1 MAPPQEQDD
10 QRSGSVIGAKWRV
23 DSLLG
28 SGSMASVY
36 AVTHRN
42 GSRAAL
48 KILHESLASDV
59 SVCERF
65 LGEGYL
71 TNSIKHDGIVR
82 VFDDGM
88 TDDGCPFL
96 AMDLLEGETL
106 DVHRT
111 KAGGK
116 LPMFEVIEIAD
127 KVMDTLAAVHQ
138 AGIIHRDLKP
148 QNVFCENDGGV
159 KVLDFGV
166 ARLQERM
173 NSHSVVGMVLGTPSF
188 MSPEQALGGKDVDA
202 RSDIWALGAIMFTLL
217 TGETVHIAAHI
228 QARLLAAAS
237 VRARSVLTVAPQL
250 PQDIALVIDTALQFK
265 KDERW
270 QTVTA
275 MRSALRNVKQS
286 LPPPNMLDDA
296 MDSMRKGGPSLRP
309 PTAGQFALP
318 QPHMS
323 TRPRSEGPPPMTD
336 ASTVIAANRG
346 SETVTSAPPI
356 HAVTA
361 PSTVPVHTPDKR
373 LQTVMGM
380 GPMPQGM
387 QNKLPP
393 GVPIPP
399 GFAQPSPQPAQP
411 SQVVPQPQNGVPQAV
426 PSAPN
431 GPTTARGLGDAY
443 GRPVAPPQRPPVGS
457 EPVDPRRAPYE
468 SLISAQESAGVP
480 AAFGNT
486 NAVWAQVPPDEEAE
500 AARKRGVKIA
510 ISVAAMIV
518 AALIAFAAVAVIKR
532 SSDQRNVPPSNSA
545 AASGSSGMRLGG
557 TDDPGSPNYIPTWAD
572 GGRISSYKPP
582 GLVVQPSNTNE
593 TPQIGVTSPNPNPNG
608 WGMPPARSDA
618 SAPGSSVDAGA
629 RDPGRAGGGN
639 GGEDAGTIELW

>member
-1 MAPPQEQDD
+1 MAPPQQHED
-10 QRSGSVIGAKWRV
+10 QRSGSIIGAKWRV
-23 DSLLG
+23 DSMLG

-59 SVCERF
+59 AVCERF

-71 TNSIKHDGIVR
+71 TNSIKHPGIVR

-106 DVHRT
+106 DLRRT
-111 KAGGK
+111 SAGGK

-127 KVMDTLAAVHQ
+127 KIMDTLAAVHQ

-148 QNVFCENDGGV
+148 QNVFCEQDGGIRL
-159 KVLDFGV
+159 LDFGV

-202 RSDIWALGAIMFTLL
+202 RSDIWALGAIMFTLI
-217 TGETVHIAAHI
+217 TGETVHVAANI

-237 VRARSVLTVAPQL
+237 VRARSVLVAAPHI

-275 MRSALRNVKQS
+275 MRAALRNVKQS
-286 LPPPNMLDDA
+286 LPPPGLLDDA
-296 MDSMRKGGPSLRP
+296 LDSIRRGGPSIRP
-309 PTAGQFALP
+309 PTGGQFARP
-318 QPHMS
+318 QPHMQTS
-323 TRPRSEGPPPMTD
+323 THPQSEGPPALTA
-336 ASTVIAANRG
+336 ASTVIAPSRG
-346 SETVTSAPPI
+346 SETITSAPPI
-356 HAVTA
+356 DAITAANSSTA
-361 PSTVPVHTPDKR
+361 PSADKR
-373 LQTVMGM
+373 LKTVIGM

-399 GFAQPSPQPAQP
+399 GFAQNGKQGAQTGQHQNGSPQRAP
-411 SQVVPQPQNGVPQAV
+411 SVPD
-426 PSAPN
+426 
-431 GPTTARGLGDAY
+431 GPPTARGLGDAY
-443 GRPVAPPQRPPVGS
+443 SRPAAPPQRPPIGS

-468 SLISAQESAGVP
+468 SLISATESAGVP

-500 AARKRGVKIA
+500 AARRRGVKIV
-510 ISVAAMIV
+510 ISIAAMV
-518 AALIAFAAVAVIKR
+518 AAALIAFAAVAVIKR
-532 SSDQRNVPPSNSA
+532 SSDQKHVPPGNSA
-545 AASGSSGMRLGG
+545 GASSGSAGGIRLGA
-557 TDDPGSPNYIPTWAD
+557 DDPGSPLYVPYPD
-572 GGRISSYKPP
+572 GGRTSSFTPP
-582 GLVVQPSNTNE
+582 GLVVRPGIPGDV
-593 TPQIGVTSPNPNPNG
+593 PQNGVTNPNPNG
-608 WGMPPARSDA
+608 WGALPARSDA
-618 SAPGSSVDAGA
+618 GMGISADAG
-629 RDPGRAGGGN
+629 PSGGNGGGN
-639 GGEDAGTIELW
+639 GNGAEDAGGTIELW

>member
-1 MAPPQEQDD
+1 MPPQQNDD
-10 QRSGSVIGAKWRV
+10 TRSGSIIGGKWRV
-23 DSLLG
+23 DALLG

-59 SVCERF
+59 AVCERF

-71 TNSIKHDGIVR
+71 TNSIKHPGIVR

-127 KVMDTLAAVHQ
+127 KVMDTLAAVHS

-148 QNVFCENDGGV
+148 QNVFVENDGGIRL
-159 KVLDFGV
+159 LDFGV

-217 TGETVHIAAHI
+217 TGETVHVAANI

-237 VRARSVLTVAPQL
+237 VRARSVLTAAPQL
-250 PQDIALVIDTALQFK
+250 PQDIALVIDTATQFK

-275 MRSALRNVKQS
+275 MRAALRNVKQS
-286 LPPPNMLDDA
+286 LPPPNLVDDA
-296 MDSMRKGGPSLRP
+296 LDSIRKGGPSLRP
-309 PTAGQFALP
+309 PTGGQFALP
-318 QPHMS
+318 QPHMQHLAS
-323 TRPRSEGPPPMTD
+323 GGRPPSEGPPALTD
-336 ASTVIAANRG
+336 ASTVVG
-346 SETVTSAPPI
+346 SNSASGTFTSAPPME
-356 HAVTA
+356 AVA
-361 PSTVPVHTPDKR
+361 PKQDGRLKTVI
-373 LQTVMGM
+373 GM
-380 GPMPQGM
+380 GPLPPGTG
-387 QNKLPP
+387 NKLPP
-393 GVPIPP
+393 GVPIPAMLA
-399 GFAQPSPQPAQP
+399 G
-411 SQVVPQPQNGVPQAV
+411 QPQAAPQANGAQQGVPQAA

-431 GPTTARGLGDAY
+431 GPTTARGLGEQL
-443 GRPVAPPQRPPVGS
+443 GRPQGQSGQQSQVPQAPPPIAPP
-457 EPVDPRRAPYE
+457 DPRRAPYE
-468 SLISAQESAGVP
+468 SLISATESAGVP

-486 NAVWAQVPPDEEAE
+486 NAVWAQVPPDEGAE

-510 ISVAAMIV
+510 ISIVAMLA

-532 SSDQRNVPPSNSA
+532 GSDKNVPPSNSA
-545 AASGSSGMRLGG
+545 TAGSGSAGSMRNGG
-557 TDDPGSPNYIPTWAD
+557 INDPGSPNYIPTWAD
-572 GGRISSYKPP
+572 GGRISSP
-582 GLVVQPSNTNE
+582 LS
-593 TPQIGVTSPNPNPNG
+593 NPNPTLPPNTG
-608 WGMPPARSDA
+608 GTDPAPNTGNQNINWGLPAARPDA
-618 SAPGSSVDAGA
+618 GAGVATGVDAGA
-629 RDPGRAGGGN
+629 PTGGSNNSGS
-639 GGEDAGTIELW
+639 EDAGGTIELW